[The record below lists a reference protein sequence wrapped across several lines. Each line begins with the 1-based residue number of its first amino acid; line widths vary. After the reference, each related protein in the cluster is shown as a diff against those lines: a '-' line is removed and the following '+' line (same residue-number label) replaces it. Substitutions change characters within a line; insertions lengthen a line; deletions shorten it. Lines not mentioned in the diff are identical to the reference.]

1 MWLENDWDKRSKS
14 DDFLIF
20 PYFFSFDHW
29 SLRLQAA
36 ELVAFTAKTYGN
48 TYTTLLPRVTK
59 TLAKAL
65 SYDPAINEIKPFS
78 THFGAIV
85 ALTLLGTNVIDSVL
99 MPMLE
104 NYLNFMA
111 DEGNAEIL
119 GSEEEKGKVLA
130 ALENAINQWKEQ
142 HDSTSYNSIINK
154 HF

>member
-1 MWLENDWDKRSKS
+1 MPGLSYLNTNM
-14 DDFLIF
+14 
-20 PYFFSFDHW
+20 FSFDHW

-36 ELVAFTAKTYGN
+36 ELVAFIAKTYGN

-65 SYDPAINEIKPFS
+65 SYDPSNNEIKPFS

-85 ALTLLGTNVIDSVL
+85 TLTLLGTNVIDSVL

-104 NYLNFMA
+104 SYLNFIA
-111 DEGNAEIL
+111 DEENASIL

-130 ALENAINQWKEQ
+130 ALENAINQWREDH
-142 HDSTSYNSIINK
+142 HDSNLYDQIINRY
-154 HF
+154 F

>member
-1 MWLENDWDKRSKS
+1 MENDSEKSSKQTRKFTR
-14 DDFLIF
+14 FLILL
-20 PYFFSFDHW
+20 FSFDHW

-36 ELVAFTAKTYGN
+36 ELVAFIAKTYGN

-65 SYDPAINEIKPFS
+65 SYDPATNEIKPFS

-85 ALTLLGTNVIDSVL
+85 ALTLLGTNVINSVL

-104 NYLNFMA
+104 SYLDFMA
-111 DEGNAEIL
+111 DEGNARIL
-119 GSEEEKGKVLA
+119 GNEEEKGKVLA

-142 HDSTSYNSIINK
+142 HDSSSYDSIINK